1 VILLLQRI
9 YEYQDAQTMWEALR
23 AWFNS
28 QPFPGWRFT
37 PAASHALMLVSALI
51 FIFLFEL
58 LMTIGLQ
65 VWERRVLGRMQGRWG
80 PQVLG
85 DINSRTFKRVLLPI
99 VVLLAIPPLVYGLE
113 FGANNHPQFDLW
125 RTLWLCLAIS
135 STAFLYTCIEHWNEY
150 SQATT
155 LALKQAWQKAIERNK
170 FQRAVWNIAS
180 LLVQPLISAARVF
193 IRHRLVHSAIFALGA
208 LALLGAGVLNLL
220 PPLNFGRFTGW
231 ITVFCTFTAFGIY
244 LIYVF
249 GWLWRQ
255 GFADALKL
263 FTKQDIIPLN
273 ADRFLFMLA
282 PFLVYLPSLLSWVV
296 LPFGVAILNGHYIYY
311 VLANINVGLLI
322 IIADFSFFLVAVIIA
337 GYGSNN
343 KFALVGAMREA
354 AELLTY
360 EVPMLMSLLCVALFA
375 GSLNLLDIVNIQDST
390 WAILPLFPA
399 FVIFFITAIAETNR
413 PPFDLPEA
421 SNELLGGFVVEY
433 SGLRFALFYVAEYAN
448 VFLAC
453 AEMTV
458 CFLGG
463 WRGPWFLGPDG
474 VWLSS
479 IFWFMLKTFA
489 LMFCFIWVRA
499 TMPRIRIDQVMF
511 FSWKFLVPA
520 SILTLAVTAI
530 GVVMRHPWFSANRL
544 WKGDTGV
551 NPLTGLPMGKFQWL
565 TTHNALQTMTLSER
579 AFFWTYNAVLL
590 AIAAFFVVL
599 AWRIIRIRRKH
610 PLPRREVTW
619 T

>member
-1 VILLLQRI
+1 MFLLLQRI
-9 YEYQDAQTMWEALR
+9 YEFQDTKTVWEVLR
-23 AWFNS
+23 AWLNGE
-28 QPFPGWRFT
+28 PFPGWRFN
-37 PAASHALMLVSALI
+37 PNNSHALMLICALI

-85 DINSRTFKRVLLPI
+85 NINPSTFKRVLTPI
-99 VVLLAIPPLVYGLE
+99 VALLAIPPALYGL
-113 FGANNHPQFDLW
+113 D
-125 RTLWLCLAIS
+125 
-135 STAFLYTCIEHWNEY
+135 
-150 SQATT
+150 
-155 LALKQAWQKAIERNK
+155 
-170 FQRAVWNIAS
+170 S
-180 LLVQPLISAARVF
+180 LLHLGLGVF
-193 IRHRLVHSAIFALGA
+193 TANA
-208 LALLGAGVLNLL
+208 
-220 PPLNFGRFTGW
+220 
-231 ITVFCTFTAFGIY
+231 TVFCTFAAFIVY
-244 LIYVF
+244 LIYVL
-249 GWLWRQ
+249 GWVWRQ

-263 FTKQDIIPLN
+263 FTKQDVIPLN
-273 ADRFLFMLA
+273 ADRFLFQIA
-282 PFLVYLPSLLSWVV
+282 PILTYLPSLLSWIV
-296 LPFGVAILNGHYIYY
+296 LPFGVALLNGHYIYY

-322 IIADFSFFLVAVIIA
+322 IVADFSFFLVAVIIA

-375 GSLNLLDIVNIQDST
+375 GSLNLLDIVKMQDST
-390 WAILPLFPA
+390 WAVLPLFPA

-479 IFWFMLKTFA
+479 IFWFLLKTFA

-520 SILTLAVTAI
+520 SILTLAITAI
-530 GVVMRHPWFSANRL
+530 GVVLRHPWFSGNRL
-544 WKGDTGV
+544 WKGEFGF
-551 NPLTGLPMGKFQWL
+551 NPLTGLPTGKFEWL
-565 TTHNALQTMTLSER
+565 TTHAALKVMSLPER

-590 AIAAFFVVL
+590 AIAAFIVVL
-599 AWRIIRIRRKH
+599 AWRIVRVRRKH

>member
-1 VILLLQRI
+1 MILLQQV
-9 YEYQDAQTMWEALR
+9 YEFQSAQTVWEVLR
-23 AWFNS
+23 SWLNAE
-28 QPFPGWRFT
+28 PLPGLRFT
-37 PAASHALMLVSALI
+37 PQTSHALMLVSALV
-51 FIFLFEL
+51 FIFMFEL

-85 DINSRTFKRVLLPI
+85 NINSATFKRVLLPI
-99 VVLLAIPPLVYGLE
+99 VVLLAIPPVLYGL
-113 FGANNHPQFDLW
+113 N
-125 RTLWLCLAIS
+125 TWLRLGLA
-135 STAFLYTCIEHWNEY
+135 
-150 SQATT
+150 
-155 LALKQAWQKAIERNK
+155 
-170 FQRAVWNIAS
+170 V
-180 LLVQPLISAARVF
+180 
-193 IRHRLVHSAIFALGA
+193 
-208 LALLGAGVLNLL
+208 
-220 PPLNFGRFTGW
+220 FTGHA
-231 ITVFCTFTAFGIY
+231 TVFCTFAAFGIY

-263 FTKQDIIPLN
+263 FVKQDVVPLN
-273 ADRFLFMLA
+273 ADRFLFFIA
-282 PFLVYLPSLLSWVV
+282 PILTYLPSLLSWVV
-296 LPFGVAILNGHYIYY
+296 LPFGMAILNGHYVYY

-322 IIADFSFFLVAVIIA
+322 IVADFSFFLVAVIIA

-375 GSLNLLDIVNIQDST
+375 GSLNLLDIIHVQDST

-399 FVIFFITAIAETNR
+399 FVIFFITSIAETNR

-421 SNELLGGFVVEY
+421 GNELLGGFVVEY

-448 VFLAC
+448 VFLVC

-463 WRGPWFLGPDG
+463 WRGPWFLGADG

-479 IFWFMLKTFA
+479 LFWFLLKTFA

-520 SILTLAVTAI
+520 SILTLAITAV
-530 GVVMRHPWFSANRL
+530 GVVMRHPWFSGNQL
-544 WKGDTGV
+544 WKGDTGH
-551 NPLTGLPMGKFQWL
+551 NPLTGMPTGESVWVTTGQALHELTLP
-565 TTHNALQTMTLSER
+565 ER

-590 AIAAFFVVL
+590 AIVAFFVVL
-599 AWRIIRIRRKH
+599 AWRILAVRRKH